1 MFDRRVGQHFGVVVD
16 GRARHAG
23 LAEALQPGMGVV
35 FGEDGLQDVA
45 QGDLVFGAVG
55 GIGKARV
62 GVEVVALDDL
72 ADRFP

>member
-1 MFDRRVGQHFGVVVD
+1 
-16 GRARHAG
+16 
-23 LAEALQPGMGVV
+23 MGVV
-35 FGEDGLQDVA
+35 FGEDGLQDVT